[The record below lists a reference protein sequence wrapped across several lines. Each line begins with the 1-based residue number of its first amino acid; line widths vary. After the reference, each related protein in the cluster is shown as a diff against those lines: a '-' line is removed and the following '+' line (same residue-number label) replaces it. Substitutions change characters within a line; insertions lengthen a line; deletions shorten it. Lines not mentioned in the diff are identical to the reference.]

1 MSGLTV
7 AAALAEA
14 RALGIERLDAQLLL
28 SHVAARPRTWV
39 LAHDDAELD
48 ADVEA
53 IWRRLAARR
62 SQGEPLAYLLGA
74 KEFHSLM
81 LHVDASVLVPR
92 AETELLVD
100 RALEILRVRYG
111 SGTNPRGVEHDPRVN
126 PRVLDLGTGSGAIA
140 LALKAAWPAARVC
153 ASDQSAAALD
163 VARANAHRLGLDV
176 EFRTGSWWTPWS
188 GKRFDFV
195 LSNPPYVADGD
206 PHLAALSHEPVLALT
221 AGRDGLEALR
231 AIIGGAAAHLER
243 SGWLWLEHGFEQAD
257 AVQALLH
264 AAGFSEVETRRDLAG
279 QPRCSGGRL
288 DGSA

>member
-28 SHVAARPRTWV
+28 SHLSAKPRTWV
-39 LAHDDAELD
+39 LAHDDAMLD
-48 ADVEA
+48 ADAEA
-53 IWRRLAARR
+53 AWSRLAARR

-74 KEFHSLM
+74 KEFHGLM

-92 AETELLVD
+92 PETELLVD
-100 RALEILRVRYG
+100 RALEILR
-111 SGTNPRGVEHDPRVN
+111 SPGTNPRGVEHDPRMN

-153 ASDQSAAALD
+153 ASDQSTAALD

-176 EFRTGSWWTPWS
+176 EFRAGSWWTPWS
-188 GKRFDFV
+188 GERFEFV

-206 PHLAALSHEPVLALT
+206 PHLAALSHEPVLALM
-221 AGRDGLEALR
+221 AGREGLDALR
-231 AIIGGAAAHLER
+231 SIIGGAAAHLER
-243 SGWLWLEHGFEQAD
+243 DGWLWLEHGFEQAD

-264 AAGFSEVETRRDLAG
+264 AAGFSGVQTRPDLAG

-288 DGSA
+288 DGPA